1 MRILLADDH
10 DLVRDALAALL
21 CKDDPDITLVTAE
34 DLNTAL
40 TMVDSDDPFD
50 VVILD
55 LKMPGMDGLSGATR
69 MIERLDGTP
78 VIMMSGSAE
87 HSDVQ
92 SALNIGVQG
101 FVPKTLAGKSL
112 MNAVKLVASGEV
124 YVPMNFMLEKAAQSD
139 AITGGLSPREQDV
152 LFQLRQGLS
161 NKEIARELTITES
174 TVKLHLRSISERLN
188 ARNRTEIV
196 IRAID
201 AGLV

>member
-40 TMVDSDDPFD
+40 TMVDSDAPFD

>member
-40 TMVDSDDPFD
+40 TMVDSDAPFD

-69 MIERLDGTP
+69 MIERLNGTP